1 MLMENVNK
9 LKGDLVSANTNLKTV
24 KSEMDQCQLKVS
36 DLQKDNEKLIKSI
49 RQIYDD
55 MEVLKRDNEEM
66 HHEIHEKNVELDQ
79 MNINFE
85 NVCRGIRVQP
95 FST

>member
-36 DLQKDNEKLIKSI
+36 DL
-49 RQIYDD
+49 
-55 MEVLKRDNEEM
+55 
-66 HHEIHEKNVELDQ
+66 
-79 MNINFE
+79 
-85 NVCRGIRVQP
+85 
-95 FST
+95 

>member
-1 MLMENVNK
+1 M
-9 LKGDLVSANTNLKTV
+9 
-24 KSEMDQCQLKVS
+24 
-36 DLQKDNEKLIKSI
+36 IKSI